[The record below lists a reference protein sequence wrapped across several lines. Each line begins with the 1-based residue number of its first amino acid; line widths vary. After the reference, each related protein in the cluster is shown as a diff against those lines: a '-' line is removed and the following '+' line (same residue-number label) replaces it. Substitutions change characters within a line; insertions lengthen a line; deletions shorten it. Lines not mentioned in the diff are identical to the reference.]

1 MAESEKKPYGP
12 FGLPTTLVIT
22 AKPEHLERF
31 KQEFDDVSFVD
42 GQVEA
47 LITRRRLDTSRS
59 DYDLTIIYELQSCE
73 LKGIPLEDW
82 RIDWERSQ
90 FPVDPMERM
99 IEKRLIEALS
109 ADD

>member
-1 MAESEKKPYGP
+1 MCGIICPHKVTKIP
-12 FGLPTTLVIT
+12 LIT
-22 AKPEHLERF
+22 SIIFRGDYPL
-31 KQEFDDVSFVD
+31 VD

-47 LITRRRLDTSRS
+47 FITRRRLDTSRS
-59 DYDLTIIYELQSCE
+59 DHDVTIIYELQSCE